1 MEPWYKFILYG
12 TYDGFSRSTLGDD
25 NLYLVLENGEKVEV
39 PRCFV
44 KNASDFIEKD
54 KLKLKDVIARIKDF
68 DSGTQ
73 IVWLDAILNELGSD
87 YGILKYKTGYE
98 QGRFEGEYVGQ
109 QLKDADKVRQELN
122 KPVVKQFV
130 ADWYEEHKE
139 ELEFN
144 IWDWIK
150 YTQEEEK
157 IKNRQFTEWLAE
169 CENDPVETLI
179 KMKLFGY
186 EVEKEKRYEVILC
199 NGQSLKTVYR
209 QGEDRL
215 DFENVYGDLER
226 FTRKQLEEAGFGW
239 VFDCPGIEID
249 EVEG

>member
-186 EVEKEKRYEVILC
+186 EAEKEKRYEVILC

-209 QGEDRL
+209 QGNDHL

-239 VFDCPGIEID
+239 VFDCDGIELE
-249 EVEG
+249 EV

>member
-1 MEPWYKFILYG
+1 MNKDKVYLEGYVIG
-12 TYDGFSRSTLGDD
+12 RAADTLGYQG
-25 NLYLVLENGEKVEV
+25 LLVQLENLDVVEID
-39 PRCFV
+39 
-44 KNASDFIEKD
+44 KNLVHKKIDEPQLI
-54 KLKLKDVIARIKDF
+54 KLKDVIARIKDF
-68 DSGTQ
+68 DSDTQ

-215 DFENVYGDLER
+215 DFEKVYGDLER

-239 VFDCPGIEID
+239 VFDCDGIEI
-249 EVEG
+249 EEMM